1 MTEEGFIPFLYAV
14 AGMIGFSI
22 CVGFLYYAAG
32 KIAKKRKLSNKRKD
46 K

>member
-22 CVGFLYYAAG
+22 CVGLFYYAAS
-32 KIAKKRKLSNKRKD
+32 KIAKRKKRKP
-46 K
+46 